1 MTNDQIWRLIGI
13 IILILVV
20 VAAILILNDQGVFD

>member
-1 MTNDQIWRLIGI
+1 MTNDQLTR
-13 IILILVV
+13 IILYAIVILIV

>member
-1 MTNDQIWRLIGI
+1 MSNQQLSQ
-13 IILILVV
+13 IILFAIVVLIV